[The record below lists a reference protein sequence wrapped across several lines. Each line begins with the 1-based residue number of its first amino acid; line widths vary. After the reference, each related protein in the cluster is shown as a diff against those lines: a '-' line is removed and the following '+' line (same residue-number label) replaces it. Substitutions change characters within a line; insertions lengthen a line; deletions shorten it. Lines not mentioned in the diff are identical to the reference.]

1 MLYFLL
7 IDNQVQGPFSEE
19 EIRTRVK
26 AGTLRSTDLVC
37 EEGGEQWEP
46 INVLFVNLA
55 YKLPSA
61 PAPKVVAD
69 SANEANVNKLN
80 NKSHLWDAFLSK
92 FPQPLAIVYETGAKS
107 ALKFATPAAAIGGFV
122 ADVLQPIAPVSLYLF
137 ILSIICAIVSGMG
150 AWLLRQKIE
159 SNMRRR
165 SSLFCSFT
173 TVCSILFGA
182 SWFLF
187 TSNCP
192 DKGFLATRV
201 DAIDSMQASLLGV
214 QQSVE
219 RVEST
224 VTQVSADVGAI
235 KSDVKDISQGVS
247 GLGKMGGI
255 ITNPTTP
262 VEFYNNALIFKER
275 GDVASQRKAL
285 EAFVKTGEQK
295 IEPFDMLIDV
305 LKGME
310 GPEGAKK
317 AYEDMIRRYPD
328 NLMLQTY
335 LFRLL
340 EKKVA
345 IDHLQSI
352 IDQNPDFTPAYFIIL
367 GGGYDSPAP
376 GYYISDLDD
385 SLNFIFSSFPDKLH
399 KAVPQWEKTQQ
410 WRKDVDEGAAQ
421 TVAHFRNKVNFLKTT
436 RSTALNKFI
445 AEIDSQKTDALEKP
459 SELYATCLA
468 LIKNRPRR
476 LFLYDSENSLY
487 SDNML
492 SYWNVEHLLKCINEK
507 IWQAQSENSEMIQE
521 AENELRSAISSAIRM
536 AEINAA
542 READRANRRKLVK

>member
-80 NKSHLWDAFLSK
+80 DKSHFWGAFLSK

-201 DAIDSMQASLLGV
+201 DAIDFIQASLLGV
-214 QQSVE
+214 QQSVD
-219 RVEST
+219 RIEST
-224 VTQVSADVGAI
+224 VSQVSTDVGAI

-310 GPEGAKK
+310 GPEGARI
-317 AYEDMIRRYPD
+317 AYEELIKTNP
-328 NLMLQTY
+328 NNVMLQTY

-340 EKKVA
+340 EAEKAVA
-345 IDHLQSI
+345 HLRLI
-352 IDQNPDFTPAYFIIL
+352 IEKNSDFTPAYFDIL
-367 GGGYDSPAP
+367 CGGGGYPA
-376 GYYISDLDD
+376 GGFLLADTLVLLQNLHQDF
-385 SLNFIFSSFPDKLH
+385 LNKKNKARRQRAGERATSSTALVKVI
-399 KAVPQWEKTQQ
+399 AETKTQQ
-410 WRKDVDEGAAQ
+410 SDLIK
-421 TVAHFRNKVNFLKTT
+421 
-436 RSTALNKFI
+436 S
-445 AEIDSQKTDALEKP
+445 P
-459 SELYATCLA
+459 SEIYAAYRELNN
-468 LIKNRPRR
+468 KRPLR
-476 LFLYDSENSLY
+476 LFLYDSTNGYYFESFE
-487 SDNML
+487 SH
-492 SYWNVEHLLKCINEK
+492 WRGIEHELKYLNES
-507 IWQAQSENSEMIQE
+507 ISE
-521 AENELRSAISSAIRM
+521 
-536 AEINAA
+536 AA
-542 READRANRRKLVK
+542 RDTTN

>member
-7 IDNQVQGPFSEE
+7 IENQVQGPLSEE

-37 EEGGEQWEP
+37 EEGGEQWKP
-46 INVLFVNLA
+46 INVLFGNLA

-69 SANEANVNKLN
+69 SPNEPNVDKLY
-80 NKSHLWDAFLSK
+80 NKSHLWGAFLSK

-150 AWLLRQKIE
+150 VWLLRQKLE

-165 SSLFCSFT
+165 SSLFCSYT

-182 SWFLF
+182 SWFFF

-219 RVEST
+219 RIEST
-224 VTQVSADVGAI
+224 VTQVSTDVGAI
-235 KSDVKDISQGVS
+235 KSDVKDISIGVS

-295 IEPFDMLIDV
+295 IEPYTMLVDA

-310 GPEGAKK
+310 GPEGARK
-317 AYEDMIRRYPD
+317 AYEALIKD
-328 NLMLQTY
+328 NPANVMLQTY
-335 LFRLL
+335 LYELL
-340 EKKVA
+340 SDGESVT
-345 IDHLQSI
+345 HLRSI
-352 IDQNPDFTPAYFIIL
+352 IELNPDFTPAYFLII
-367 GGGYDSPAP
+367 GGGCNYASTGFLLADTLE
-376 GYYISDLDD
+376 GLRDL
-385 SLNFIFSSFPDKLH
+385 I
-399 KAVPQWEKTQQ
+399 A
-410 WRKDVDEGAAQ
+410 RIG
-421 TVAHFRNKVNFLKTT
+421 NKGFL
-436 RSTALNKFI
+436 
-445 AEIDSQKTDALEKP
+445 AEIEVHKINLLKKNGFPEIYIAYKKISQKKP
-459 SELYATCLA
+459 LR
-468 LIKNRPRR
+468 I
-476 LFLYDSENSLY
+476 FLYDSTNGCYFDHFIGDELKVIES
-487 SDNML
+487 
-492 SYWNVEHLLKCINEK
+492 LLKIIDEEILKYKQEK
-507 IWQAQSENSEMIQE
+507 Q
-521 AENELRSAISSAIRM
+521 
-536 AEINAA
+536 
-542 READRANRRKLVK
+542 